1 MVKKILILL
10 CLILLAA
17 AAAAWIKRDSVVG
30 LLSMSRKAAPSGAE
44 NILTG
49 EPAKNGR
56 KVLIAYFSWG
66 GNTRRVAR
74 TIREMIGGDL
84 YEIRTA
90 VPYAENYKAAVEQA
104 RQERGRGT
112 LPELAGGLPDM
123 GNYDVVFLGYPIWW
137 GVEPLAVDAFATAA
151 GLDGKTVLPFAT
163 SGNTGIE
170 SSVERLKTLFPN
182 AEIRAGVLA
191 NLTSRLQPWLEA
203 NGMM

>member
-1 MVKKILILL
+1 MKKILILL
-10 CLILLAA
+10 CFILLAA
-17 AAAAWIKRDSVVG
+17 AVAAWIKRDSLVG
-30 LLSMSRKAAPSGAE
+30 LLSMSRKAEPSGAE

-49 EPAKNGR
+49 EPAKNGK

-74 TIREMIGGDL
+74 RIREMTGGDL

-90 VPYAENYKAAVEQA
+90 ASYAGNYKAAVEQA
-104 RQERGRGT
+104 RQERESGT
-112 LPELAGGLPDM
+112 LPELAGELPEVK
-123 GNYDVVFLGYPIWW
+123 NYDAVLLGYPIWW

-163 SGNTGIE
+163 SGSSGIE
-170 SSVERLKTLFPN
+170 SSVERLKNLFPN
-182 AEIRAGVLA
+182 AEIRSGVLA
-191 NLTSRLQPWLEA
+191 NITSRLQPWLEK